1 MTTGT
6 IARRSVLASAAAAAL
21 LPAVAPLRLRAADAP
36 ALTPVRI
43 ATAIDDTAMAVVFGV
58 HTGRFRAAGLDVQ
71 VTQASTGA
79 AIAAGV
85 AGGAYDIGKSS
96 LTGVLNAHIRGV
108 PFLFVAPGSVSDRK
122 ITNGNLIVANDGG
135 ITSAKD
141 LNGKTLSVAGL
152 GGLDM
157 VAISVWI
164 DENGGDSKT
173 VKFIE
178 IPQTESAAAVGSHR
192 IAATL
197 LNHPQ
202 DVAALQT
209 GAFHSLGEPFA
220 ALAPLYMI
228 AGWFAMADWIKAN
241 HDAMLRFARVVEET
255 AAYANAHHAETAPVL
270 ADFSK
275 TPLPVIQKMTRA
287 VLGTSLT
294 PALIQPVIDASAK
307 YGVLSHSFPASE
319 VIAS

>member
-1 MTTGT
+1 VRV
-6 IARRSVLASAAAAAL
+6 IDRRSALASAAAAAL
-21 LPAVAPLRLRAADAP
+21 LPALAPRGSRAADAP
-36 ALTPVRI
+36 PLTTVRV
-43 ATAIDDTAMAVVFGV
+43 ATTIDDTAMAVVFGV
-58 HTGRFRAAGLDVQ
+58 HAGRFRAAGLDVQ
-71 VTQASTGA
+71 VSPATTGA

-96 LTGVLNAHIRGV
+96 LTGVLNAHIRGI

-122 ITNGNLIVANDGG
+122 VTNGNLIVANDAG

-152 GGLDM
+152 GGLDS

-164 DENGGDSKT
+164 DQNGGDSKT
-173 VKFIE
+173 VKFVE
-178 IPQTESAAAVGSHR
+178 IPQTESAAAVQAHR

-209 GAFHSLGEPFA
+209 GAFRSLGEPYA
-220 ALAPLYMI
+220 AVAPLYMI
-228 AGWFAMADWIKAN
+228 AGWFATADWIKTN
-241 HDAMLRFARVVEET
+241 HDTMLRFARVVEET

-275 TPLPVIQKMTRA
+275 TPLTVIEKMTRA
-287 VLGTSLT
+287 VLGTSLA

-307 YGVLSHSFPASE
+307 YGALAHGFPAAE